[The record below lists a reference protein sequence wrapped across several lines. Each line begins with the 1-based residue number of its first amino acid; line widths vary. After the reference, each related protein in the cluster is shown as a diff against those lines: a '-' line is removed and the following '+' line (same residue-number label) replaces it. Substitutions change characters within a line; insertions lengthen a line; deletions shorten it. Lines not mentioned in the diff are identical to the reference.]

1 MAHLNAR
8 SGEVRDLKF
17 HLNGGFTFRFLTDD
31 TGKAKMSPHQIFLT
45 ALHAPTTTKTDKVI
59 TIAKT
64 LDPITTRT

>member
-8 SGEVRDLKF
+8 RGKVRDLEF
-17 HLNGGFTFRFLTDD
+17 HLNGWFTFRFLADD
-31 TGKAKMSPHQIFLT
+31 TGQAKMGPHQIFLT
-45 ALHAPTTTKTDKVI
+45 TLHAPTTTKTDKVI